1 MSWYSVVGSRIYVQ
15 SALGTDIT
23 VSTTSNAAPPL
34 VTTSAAHA
42 MVDNDE
48 FLFKSHDWEELG
60 GTVVRVDQQSAT
72 TFLAKGFDGTN
83 TEFYPSGA
91 SSGVGNKITSWLQIG
106 QVVGATGNGGRGRKI
121 TAQPFDK
128 RRPVKKTV
136 GFEDSQLTL
145 EIGFD
150 PALSAQ
156 IELLAASQNLGSRAI
171 KFLLPGS
178 AYAYCYGQIA
188 LNPIPTFSADSFMTR
203 SCEIDIEGLWTFVGP

>member
-1 MSWYSVVGSRIYVQ
+1 MFYSVVGSRIYVQ
-15 SALGTDIT
+15 SALGSDIT
-23 VSTTSNAAPPL
+23 VNSMNNAAQPL
-34 VTTSAAHA
+34 VTTAAAHG

-48 FLFKSHDWEELG
+48 FLFKTHEWEELN
-60 GTVVRVDQQSAT
+60 GTVVRVDQQSTT

-83 TEFYPSGA
+83 TEFYPTAA
-91 SSGVGNKITSWLQIG
+91 SSGVGNKITSWIQIG
-106 QVVGATGNGGRGRKI
+106 QVLGANGNGGRARKI

-156 IELLAASQNLGSRAI
+156 VELLAASQALGSRAI

-188 LNPIPTFSADSFMTR
+188 LNPIPSFSTDSFMTR

>member
-1 MSWYSVVGSRIYVQ
+1 MYYSVVGSRIYVQ
-15 SALGTDIT
+15 AALGSDIALNSAT
-23 VSTTSNAAPPL
+23 NAAPPL
-34 VTTSAAHA
+34 FTSAAAHSL
-42 MVDNDE
+42 VDNDE
-48 FLFKSHDWEELG
+48 VLIKTHDWEELN
-60 GTVVRVDQQSAT
+60 GTVLRVDQQSTT
-72 TFLAKGFDGTN
+72 TFLGKGFDGTN
-83 TEFYPSGA
+83 TEFYPTAA
-91 SSGVGNKITSWLQIG
+91 STGVAAKITSWIQIG
-106 QVVGATGNGGRGRKI
+106 QVLGANGQGGRARKI

-156 IELLAASQNLGSRAI
+156 VELLAASQALGSRAI

-188 LNPIPTFSADSFMTR
+188 LNPIPSFSTDSFMTR